1 MIEWNDFIIL
11 LKLSLR
17 NMYMYYKIKK
27 NMKYIL
33 YLIFFRYLIKFKDFI
48 LWLIKNFFIWW
59 YVFVVLSFFV
69 FLVI

>member
-33 YLIFFRYLIKFKDFI
+33 YLVFFRYLIKFKDFI

-59 YVFVVLSFFV
+59 YIFVVLSFFV

>member
-17 NMYMYYKIKK
+17 NMYMYYKIKQ

-33 YLIFFRYLIKFKDFI
+33 YLVFFWYLIKFKDFI
-48 LWLIKNFFIWW
+48 FWLINFIWW

>member
-33 YLIFFRYLIKFKDFI
+33 YLVFFRYLIKFKDFI

>member
-17 NMYMYYKIKK
+17 NMYMYYKIKQ
-27 NMKYIL
+27 NMKYKL
-33 YLIFFRYLIKFKDFI
+33 YLVFFRYLIKFKDFI

>member
-33 YLIFFRYLIKFKDFI
+33 YLVFFRYLIKFKDFI
-48 LWLIKNFFIWW
+48 FWLINFIWW

>member
-27 NMKYIL
+27 IMKYIL
-33 YLIFFRYLIKFKDFI
+33 YLVFFRYLIKFKDFI